1 MAEDY
6 ESMTVSELKEILR
19 ERELKLSGK
28 KSELI
33 ERLLEFDG
41 VDVSAEDASESD
53 EEVESSESDDDFD
66 DFDDDDWDD
75 EEEDEEY
82 VAKQKPVLDEA
93 MKEALAL
100 RAEQKKKTPS
110 FRRQEWYRYQRLSK
124 SGWRK
129 PSGMDSKLRRN
140 YKYRGSLV
148 SVGHGKVTE
157 ARGLHPSGFR
167 EVMVHNPLD
176 LEKINPATEAARVGA
191 TVGGRKRE
199 MIHNRADELGIRI
212 LNRRRDV

>member
-66 DFDDDDWDD
+66 DFDDDDYDV
-75 EEEDEEY
+75 EVIY
-82 VAKQKPVLDEA
+82 QK
-93 MKEALAL
+93 
-100 RAEQKKKTPS
+100 
-110 FRRQEWYRYQRLSK
+110 
-124 SGWRK
+124 
-129 PSGMDSKLRRN
+129 
-140 YKYRGSLV
+140 
-148 SVGHGKVTE
+148 
-157 ARGLHPSGFR
+157 
-167 EVMVHNPLD
+167 
-176 LEKINPATEAARVGA
+176 
-191 TVGGRKRE
+191 
-199 MIHNRADELGIRI
+199 
-212 LNRRRDV
+212 